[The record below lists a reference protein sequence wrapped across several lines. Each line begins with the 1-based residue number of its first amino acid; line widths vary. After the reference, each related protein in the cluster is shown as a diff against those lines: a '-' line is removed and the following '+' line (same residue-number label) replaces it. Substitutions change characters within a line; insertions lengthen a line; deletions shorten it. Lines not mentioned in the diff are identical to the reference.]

1 MGYSTV
7 TLGTGVDS
15 ITSIDTDII
24 DISGLTVG
32 GLSTTGIPAI
42 TTIDMSS
49 YTSTTGS
56 YSTICNPTAT
66 VSGTSYSYST
76 PYTIS
81 GANGTS
87 STWVTTNTSQSGIQV
102 KGDAEFDG
110 DIKWKGR
117 SLGEMIEKIE
127 SRLSILTP
135 NPKKLEQYEALQK
148 AYRHYKMLEA
158 LCEEKTESED
168 DK

>member
-1 MGYSTV
+1 MSTTTI
-7 TLGTGVDS
+7 TLGSGVCDT
-15 ITSIDTDII
+15 ITLPLEEQ

-32 GLSTTGIPAI
+32 SIS
-42 TTIDMSS
+42 TIDMSS
-49 YTSTTGS
+49 YTSSTGM
-56 YSTICNPTAT
+56 YNTICNTT
-66 VSGTSYSYST
+66 SGSNGTSYYSS

-81 GANGTS
+81 TTGTS
-87 STWVTTNTSQSGIQV
+87 TTVPWITTSPNTAGIQV

-110 DIKWKGR
+110 DIKLKGK
-117 SLGEMIEKIE
+117 SLAEMLEKIE

-158 LCEEKTESED
+158 LCEERNESDED
-168 DK
+168 K